1 MWIVLLTLLLI
12 IQLALAAL
20 VSYLLLLTLT
30 AHRAPRHTAPAPNG
44 PKHDFVILIPAHN
57 EEGLLPSLLDSLNQM
72 DYPASK
78 FGIHVV
84 ADNCNDATVEVAQA
98 HGATVH
104 QRFNLE
110 ERGKG
115 YALNWLF
122 DRLKQ
127 LKETGDAYVILDAD
141 TIVSNNFLQV
151 MDTLLQQGARVVQ
164 AYYSVREPQKSWSS
178 SLRFAALAVIHYLRP
193 QGRTVLGA
201 SAGLKGNGMVFLKE
215 VIEKY
220 PWSHAITEDIE
231 THMALLL
238 NGEQVIFAPDAIVW
252 AEMPDQLANAE
263 TQHDRWERGRL
274 EMARKY
280 VPRLLRKAWQAVRQ
294 RNCRRAYM
302 LLDAV
307 LEHIIPP
314 FSILVGLS
322 ALLFFTSTFTYFHFT
337 PLPLG
342 IFSSTAATL
351 ASLNLLT
358 AIFIITGEAFYIF
371 SGLSMVKAPKNIY
384 MALVLAPV
392 LILWKIG
399 HYIKVLIQ
407 RDSQEWV
414 RTSRNQAS

>member
-1 MWIVLLTLLLI
+1 MWIVILTLLLI
-12 IQLALAAL
+12 MQLVLAAL
-20 VSYLLLLTLT
+20 VGYLLLLTLS
-30 AHRAPRHTAPAPNG
+30 ARQAPRHTSPVPG
-44 PKHDFVILIPAHN
+44 EPQHDFIILIPAHN
-57 EEGLLPSLLDSLNQM
+57 EEGLLPSLLDSLNRM

-78 FGIHVV
+78 FCVHVV
-84 ADNCNDATVEVAQA
+84 ADNCDDATAQVAQTY
-98 HGATVH
+98 GATAH

-127 LKETGDAYVILDAD
+127 QGEVGDAYLILDAD

-151 MDTLLQQGARVVQ
+151 MDAMLQRGARVVQ

-178 SLRFAALAVIHYLRP
+178 SLRFAALALIHYLRP
-193 QGRTVLGA
+193 QGRMVLGT

-215 VIEKY
+215 VIEKH

-238 NGEQVIFAPDAIVW
+238 DGERVIFAPDAIVW
-252 AEMPDQLANAE
+252 AEMPETLSNAE

-280 VPRLLRKAWQAVRQ
+280 VPRLLQKAWQAFSR
-294 RNCRRAYM
+294 RNYRRGYL

-314 FSILVGLS
+314 FSILVGLTT
-322 ALLFFTSTFTYFHFT
+322 LLFFTSALTFLQFGLT
-337 PLPLG
+337 PLG
-342 IFSSTAATL
+342 ISSNIVATL
-351 ASLNLLT
+351 ANLNLLT
-358 AIFIITGEAFYIF
+358 AIFIITGESIYIF
-371 SGLSMVKAPKNIY
+371 SGLSLVKAPRNIY
-384 MALVLAPV
+384 TALILAPI

-399 HYIKVLIQ
+399 NYFKVLIR
-407 RDSQEWV
+407 RDSQEWI
-414 RTSRNQAS
+414 RTSRNQA

>member
-1 MWIVLLTLLLI
+1 MWIVFLTLLLI
-12 IQLALAAL
+12 LQLTLATL
-20 VSYLLLLTLT
+20 VCYLLILTRS
-30 AHRAPRHTAPAPNG
+30 AHQAPRHTTPAVNG
-44 PKHDFVILIPAHN
+44 PKHDFIILIPAYN
-57 EEGLLPSLLDSLNQM
+57 EEGLLPSLLDSLNRM
-72 DYPASK
+72 DYPTSK
-78 FGIHVV
+78 FRTHVV
-84 ADNCNDATVEVAQA
+84 ADNCTDATAEVAQA
-98 HGATVH
+98 HGASVH
-104 QRFNLE
+104 QRFNLD

-122 DRLKQ
+122 EQ
-127 LKETGDAYVILDAD
+127 LQGQGEAGEAYVILDAD

-151 MDTLLQQGARVVQ
+151 MDAILQQGARVVQ

-193 QGRTVLGA
+193 QGRMVLGA

-215 VIEKY
+215 VIEKH

-238 NGEQVIFAPDAIVW
+238 DGERVIFAPDAIVW
-252 AEMPDQLANAE
+252 AEMPDKLSHAE

-280 VPRLLRKAWQAVRQ
+280 VPRLLRNAWQAYLQ
-294 RNCRRAYM
+294 RNFRRGYQ
-302 LLDAV
+302 LLDAA

-322 ALLFFTSTFTYFHFT
+322 ALLLFASAFAFLVFILAPIEISN
-337 PLPLG
+337 
-342 IFSSTAATL
+342 STAATL

-358 AIFIITGEAFYIF
+358 AVFIIAGEAFYIF
-371 SGLSMVKAPKNIY
+371 SGLAMVKAPKRIY
-384 MALVLAPV
+384 TALVFAPV
-392 LILWKIG
+392 LVLWKIG
-399 HYIKVLIQ
+399 HYFKVLIR

-414 RTSRNQAS
+414 KTSRNQV

>member
-1 MWIVLLTLLLI
+1 MWIVILTLLLI

-20 VSYLLLLTLT
+20 VGYLLLLTLS
-30 AHRAPRHTAPAPNG
+30 ARQAPRHTSPASSA
-44 PKHDFVILIPAHN
+44 PKHDFIILIPAHN
-57 EEGLLPSLLDSLNQM
+57 EEALLPSLLDSLNSM
-72 DYPASK
+72 DYPPSK
-78 FGIHVV
+78 FRVHVV
-84 ADNCNDATVEVAQA
+84 ADNCNDATAEAAQT
-98 HGATVH
+98 HGATAH

-127 LKETGDAYVILDAD
+127 QGEVGDAYVVLDAD
-141 TIVSNNFLQV
+141 TIVSINFLQV
-151 MDTLLQQGARVVQ
+151 MDTLLQRGARVIQ
-164 AYYSVREPQKSWSS
+164 AYYSAREPQKSWSS

-193 QGRTVLGA
+193 QGRMVLGA

-215 VIEKY
+215 IIEKH

-238 NGEQVIFAPDAIVW
+238 DEERVIFAPDAIVW
-252 AEMPDQLANAE
+252 AEMPDTLSNAE

-280 VPRLLRKAWQAVRQ
+280 VPRLLRNTWQAFRR
-294 RNCRRAYM
+294 RNYRRGYQ

-314 FSILVGLS
+314 FSILVGVTV
-322 ALLFFTSTFTYFHFT
+322 LLFFASTFTFVQFGLT
-337 PLPLG
+337 PLG
-342 IFSSTAATL
+342 ILSSTAATL

-358 AIFIITGEAFYIF
+358 AIFIITGEAIYIF
-371 SGLSMVKAPKNIY
+371 TGLSLVKAPKNIY
-384 MALVLAPV
+384 AALVFAPI

-399 HYIKVLIQ
+399 HYFKVLI
-407 RDSQEWV
+407 RRSSQEWI
-414 RTSRNQAS
+414 RTSRNQA